1 MDVGLDVD
9 LAIVAASGRTTWNSV
24 SLTAGLKFFLR
35 SARVS
40 IRRVPGRLK
49 AALYDKHTS
58 RSRTTKVRAASR
70 RSMSNE

>member
-58 RSRTTKVRAASR
+58 ALADHKGPR
-70 RSMSNE
+70 RIPSEHVE